1 VTVRVLH
8 RPARAVQPVR
18 AQAPL
23 RVEAPPTMS
32 DGKGAGGLQSLLPL
46 LGAGVSMSVM
56 VFARGSSF
64 AAIGAIVMVVSV
76 GAAGALVLTQRGQ
89 AGRKRR
95 AQRETYLDYLDG
107 LRDELRAWEEEYR
120 ARAMEPDPAPDRLLD
135 LVRDPARLWERRRTD
150 PDFLHVRLGTG
161 AVAAREVDVQS
172 SASMSTP
179 ADPFMVAEAQGLVR
193 RFSEV
198 RDVPLR
204 VPLDRVGDVS
214 VIGGREPV
222 LEAARA
228 VLAQVV
234 SLHSAED
241 VRVAVLCAPERL
253 TDWAWVRWLPHVTAP
268 GRIGPAGPQPLVAS
282 TPEALVELLAEDLA
296 QRASL
301 AAKTYRQEVGGADTA
316 RANGRLLVVDD
327 CHGNVAQVLLGDAG
341 VPLAE
346 LGITVLH
353 LVADRLQE
361 PGEVSARLTCDDEGS
376 VLVERVG
383 AGAAAGVSGTRDIV
397 SLDQA
402 DALARELA
410 PLRLSADSYDDG
422 YSTSPANFSEL
433 LGITD
438 PEDLDVASWWR
449 RRSDRDFLRVPIGVD
464 SAGRPVL
471 LDLKE
476 SSQLGMGPHGL
487 CVGATGSGKS
497 ELLRTMVL
505 ALALTHPPE
514 QLALVLVDYKG
525 GATFAPFESL
535 PHVAGLIT
543 NLIADDTLVE
553 RMYSS
558 LEGEV
563 TRRQQVLAAADKSV
577 DITEYAL
584 RREERGAPAAM
595 PALPHLVVFID
606 EFGELLSAKPEFIEL
621 FLKIGRI
628 GRSIGVHLLLSS
640 QRIESG
646 KLRGLDTYLS
656 YRLGLRTLSE
666 MESRT
671 VLDTPD
677 AFHLPAVPGFGY
689 LKVDV
694 TVYEQF
700 KAAYVSGPLQHEA
713 DPAAPAAAPRV
724 VAMAHYGSRSPA
736 VGATAAQE
744 PGATARSTGP
754 TLASTVI
761 TALVRAGDRVA
772 PIWLPPL
779 PDAVTLGTVG
789 GGWVVEHGRGVQL
802 RSTAPTHG
810 LSAPVGLLDDPARQ
824 EQRTWLVD
832 LDDGGGNL
840 AVLGGPGSG
849 KSTALRTLAL
859 GLAASHTPEQ
869 VGIYGVDLLGSSLRP
884 LEELPHVGGVAG
896 RDDRERVRR
905 TVDEV
910 HAVLTQREV
919 LFRRLR
925 LDGPADLR
933 RARADGRLPELSCTD
948 VVLLVDGYGQLGV
961 EFEPL
966 ERKIHELVERGG
978 RMGVHVVVTARRW
991 NEVRGA
997 QQVAFG
1003 NRVELRMAEPAESS
1017 LSATVAKK
1025 LPRGRPG
1032 RAITTGEQV
1041 GQWALPRLDTVS
1053 DTDLAGLGQAAEL
1066 LRGAWTGT
1074 LPAPV
1079 RVLPD
1084 VLPAADV
1091 VPDLATPGVVAL
1103 GRFEDDF
1110 SPATLDVDGGDQHLL
1125 ALGDTASGKTNL
1137 LRMAMTALAD
1147 QYTPDELV
1155 FAVFDPRRGLR
1166 GAVHEDY
1173 VGGYADTTALAT
1185 QLAGAVAGEL
1195 AQRDT
1200 APDGGPLPPRVVL
1213 VVDDHDVLGGGGTF
1227 PLAAFTPHLASSRDL
1242 RLTVLMTRRVL
1253 GAGRALFEPFTLGVR
1268 ESGALVLLLSGD
1280 PSEGALFPGV
1290 RPRVL
1295 PAGRAQV
1302 VRTGVPTRTA
1312 QIAWCPV
1319 RQESS

>member
-222 LEAARA
+222 LEAART

-327 CHGNVAQVLLGDAG
+327 CHGNVAQALLGDAG

-584 RREERGAPAAM
+584 RREERGAPASM

-736 VGATAAQE
+736 AGANAAQE

-772 PIWLPPL
+772 PIWFPPL

-810 LSAPVGLLDDPARQ
+810 LSVPVGLLDDPARQ
-824 EQRTWLVD
+824 EQRTWWVD

-869 VGIYGVDLLGSSLRP
+869 VGIYGVDLLAPRCARWRSSRTSAASRAATTGSGCGAPWTRCMPSSPSGRCCSAGCGWTGRP
-884 LEELPHVGGVAG
+884 TCGALGQTGGCRSCRAPTSCCWWTVTASSASSSSRWSARSTSSSSVVGGWVCTSSSPRAAGTRCGELNRWRSATGWSYGWPSRPSPASAPRWRRSCPAVGLAAPSPPGSRSASGRCRAWTRCRTPTWRAWDRLRSCCGVRG
-896 RDDRERVRR
+896 RDRCRHPCGCSLTCCPPLTWSPTWPPLASWPWAGSR
-905 TVDEV
+905 T
-910 HAVLTQREV
+910 TS
-919 LFRRLR
+919 
-925 LDGPADLR
+925 PW
-933 RARADGRLPELSCTD
+933 
-948 VVLLVDGYGQLGV
+948 
-961 EFEPL
+961 
-966 ERKIHELVERGG
+966 
-978 RMGVHVVVTARRW
+978 RRW
-991 NEVRGA
+991 TSTAGT
-997 QQVAFG
+997 
-1003 NRVELRMAEPAESS
+1003 STCW
-1017 LSATVAKK
+1017 LSAT
-1025 LPRGRPG
+1025 R
-1032 RAITTGEQV
+1032 
-1041 GQWALPRLDTVS
+1041 
-1053 DTDLAGLGQAAEL
+1053 
-1066 LRGAWTGT
+1066 
-1074 LPAPV
+1074 
-1079 RVLPD
+1079 
-1084 VLPAADV
+1084 
-1091 VPDLATPGVVAL
+1091 
-1103 GRFEDDF
+1103 
-1110 SPATLDVDGGDQHLL
+1110 
-1125 ALGDTASGKTNL
+1125 
-1137 LRMAMTALAD
+1137 
-1147 QYTPDELV
+1147 
-1155 FAVFDPRRGLR
+1155 
-1166 GAVHEDY
+1166 
-1173 VGGYADTTALAT
+1173 
-1185 QLAGAVAGEL
+1185 
-1195 AQRDT
+1195 
-1200 APDGGPLPPRVVL
+1200 
-1213 VVDDHDVLGGGGTF
+1213 
-1227 PLAAFTPHLASSRDL
+1227 
-1242 RLTVLMTRRVL
+1242 
-1253 GAGRALFEPFTLGVR
+1253 
-1268 ESGALVLLLSGD
+1268 
-1280 PSEGALFPGV
+1280 
-1290 RPRVL
+1290 
-1295 PAGRAQV
+1295 PAGR
-1302 VRTGVPTRTA
+1302 RTCC
-1312 QIAWCPV
+1312 AW
-1319 RQESS
+1319 R